1 MELRQRAQQHDNQ
14 ARVMRPVLAAFLGL
28 ALLLALAS
36 CRRYKEE
43 TLYLPGEEI
52 PPGASA
58 TLVCNDQCRDRS
70 QCGTID
76 ADWVVLASS
85 GGPATASHD
94 LTFPAGAT
102 VTVVGQQQRTLQYIG
117 DSTKTE
123 QINFYKVEVPNAGA
137 GWVAGWCIAQ
147 PIVP

>member
-1 MELRQRAQQHDNQ
+1 MELRQRAQHDSQ
-14 ARVMRPVLAAFLGL
+14 ARLMRPALVVVLGL

-36 CRRYKEE
+36 CKRYKEE

-85 GGPATASHD
+85 SGPATESHD

-102 VTVVGQQQRTLQYIG
+102 VTVIGQQQRNLQYIG
-117 DSTKTE
+117 DPTKTE
-123 QINFYKVEVPNAGA
+123 QINFYKVEAANAGA
-137 GWVAGWCIAQ
+137 GWVAGWCIGQ
-147 PIVP
+147 LIVP